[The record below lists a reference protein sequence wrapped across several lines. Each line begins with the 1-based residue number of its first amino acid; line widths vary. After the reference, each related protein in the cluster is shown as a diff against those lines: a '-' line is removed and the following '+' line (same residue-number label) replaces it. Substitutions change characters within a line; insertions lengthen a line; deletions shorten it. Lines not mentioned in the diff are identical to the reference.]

1 MREAYISVTSV
12 QSLPQN
18 IEDDLGGKVNDL
30 NSTDDR
36 KSRQKTHSSSN
47 SGQHIYKFGC
57 PVLFDF
63 IKGGGFK
70 VNPDISQFQF
80 RIILLK
86 SLCCI
91 YKG

>member
-47 SGQHIYKFGC
+47 SGQLVHKLC
-57 PVLFDF
+57 RLVLCDSVKSCS
-63 IKGGGFK
+63 IEI
-70 VNPDISQFQF
+70 NPNNP
-80 RIILLK
+80 
-86 SLCCI
+86 
-91 YKG
+91 